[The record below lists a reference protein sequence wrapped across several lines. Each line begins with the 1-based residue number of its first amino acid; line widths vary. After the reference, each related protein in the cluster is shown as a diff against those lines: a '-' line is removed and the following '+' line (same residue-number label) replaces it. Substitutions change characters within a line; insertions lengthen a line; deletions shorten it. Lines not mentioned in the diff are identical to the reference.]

1 MNLDQ
6 EPQKLRLNS
15 FRQKRLLGLLII
27 SISVLLIIVR
37 QQLAFV
43 WDVSLQVLGPFITY
57 AFLIF
62 PYILLILGFFLYLQ
76 TESTGS
82 KFEEKAYQQ
91 AQVRH
96 AEEPDKAK
104 PVWDMAQLT
113 LESYFRRNL
122 SQIQWIF
129 WLSIVVMTLGFLLIL
144 YGVALSYQN
153 PRENWIVGAIGGI
166 AGIMTEFIGATF
178 LYVYRSSIE
187 QAGKYAEIL
196 ERMNIVGMS
205 MQILDS
211 VADPNS
217 DPDAIAEDSPDN
229 RLLQAKIEMAKALL
243 DKL

>member
-1 MNLDQ
+1 M
-6 EPQKLRLNS
+6 
-15 FRQKRLLGLLII
+15 
-27 SISVLLIIVR
+27 
-37 QQLAFV
+37 
-43 WDVSLQVLGPFITY
+43 
-57 AFLIF
+57 
-62 PYILLILGFFLYLQ
+62 
-76 TESTGS
+76 
-82 KFEEKAYQQ
+82 
-91 AQVRH
+91 
-96 AEEPDKAK
+96 
-104 PVWDMAQLT
+104 
-113 LESYFRRNL
+113 
-122 SQIQWIF
+122 
-129 WLSIVVMTLGFLLIL
+129 
-144 YGVALSYQN
+144 
-153 PRENWIVGAIGGI
+153 GAIGGI